1 MAALLVAGISLAA
14 CGSGTVTTSSA
25 AVTSTV
31 VATIPSTTMTSTTL
45 AGTVPETT
53 TVTTTPLA
61 SLDTGDILGF
71 ELDIVSV
78 GGEPLVVAVAD
89 DRALRQRGLMGV
101 TDFGDVDG
109 MLFEFE
115 LPTLGGF
122 WMKDTLV
129 PLDIAF
135 FDEEG
140 GLVQIMTM
148 TPCVTDDCPSY
159 TPDGAYRWALER
171 PAGTLLGS
179 PTDLILVR

>member
-1 MAALLVAGISLAA
+1 MVVTAAPQ
-14 CGSGTVTTSSA
+14 TT
-25 AVTSTV
+25 
-31 VATIPSTTMTSTTL
+31 VATTSTTF
-45 AGTVPETT
+45 GEPVPETT
-53 TVTTTPLA
+53 TVTTLGLA

-71 ELDIVSV
+71 EIETVTV
-78 GGEPLVVAVAD
+78 GGQTLVVAVAD
-89 DRALRQRGLMGV
+89 EGELRQRGLMGV

-140 GLVQIMTM
+140 NLVQIMTM
-148 TPCVTDDCPSY
+148 TPCVTEDCPSY
-159 TPDGAYRWALER
+159 TPGGAYRWALER

-179 PTDLILVR
+179 SNDITLIR